1 MRWLGEISSIGY
13 KRPRIPSEII
23 RYGFWLNH
31 RFASSLR
38 DRKDL
43 QFERGLTYAW

>member
-1 MRWLGEISSIGY
+1 MRWLGDISSIGY
-13 KRPRIPSEII
+13 ERHRIPTEII
-23 RYGFWLNH
+23 RYGFWLYH

-43 QFERGLTYAW
+43 QSECGLSYAW